1 MAKMY
6 SKSDLKF
13 EDGYVLTYDDE
24 VVALPDKVAQQ
35 INEIETIL
43 QKQMYLAGQPKAT
56 PVPSLDG
63 FERKS
68 IVDLPEV
75 KVSTPALDELEEMK
89 RKVLDDVRNEM
100 SAAAVNK
107 IIQRFPE
114 AFSFFKKDKFVEG
127 SEVVM
132 IDAPTLNNVLTVD
145 ADALV
150 SIIAE
155 RADIDCLQ

>member
-6 SKSDLKF
+6 SKSNLKF
-13 EDGYVLTYDDE
+13 ENGYVLTYDDE

-35 INEIETIL
+35 INEIETIM
-43 QKQMYLAGQPKAT
+43 QKQKYLADQPKAT

-68 IVDLPEV
+68 IIDLPEV
-75 KVSTPALDELEEMK
+75 KISTPTFDELEEK
-89 RKVLDDVRNEM
+89 KKKLLDELRNEM

-127 SEVVM
+127 SEVVL
-132 IDAPTLNNVLTVD
+132 IDTPTIGNILTVD
-145 ADALV
+145 ADTLMQE
-150 SIIAE
+150 IAE
-155 RADIDCLQ
+155 QADIDCLQ

>member
-35 INEIETIL
+35 INEIETIM
-43 QKQMYLAGQPKAT
+43 QKQKYLADQPKAT

-68 IVDLPEV
+68 IIDLPEV
-75 KVSTPALDELEEMK
+75 KVSTPTLDELEEK
-89 RKVLDDVRNEM
+89 KKKILGEIRNEM
-100 SAAAVNK
+100 SADAVNK

-127 SEVVM
+127 SEVVL
-132 IDAPTLNNVLTVD
+132 IDTPTIGNILTVD

-150 SIIAE
+150 QEIAK